1 MKIGEVR
8 EEREDGYVVGFT
20 PAKGRPEGVLK
31 AGRRAAA
38 KSLARVR
45 REASP
50 DNACAERRPP
60 R

>member
-1 MKIGEVR
+1 VR